1 MRHFDDLSMLNKIRR
16 LLEPQLMG
24 LGSRLASKGW
34 SPDLWTILSFA
45 FAIIA
50 AIVFS
55 NIRQTMPFT
64 WYYLSLTAGILL
76 LISGFFDIIDGSVA
90 RASHRTSKRG
100 AFMDSILDKFA
111 ETIVYSGIAF
121 SGLVNPIL
129 CMTALSSSLLVS
141 YTRSRAE
148 SLGVDLKGIGL
159 AERAERL
166 LIISLAA
173 IVPVMN
179 AMSYALALVLIL
191 SIITLYQRLRHTYNK
206 LNYN

>member
-1 MRHFDDLSMLNKIRR
+1 M
-16 LLEPQLMG
+16 
-24 LGSRLASKGW
+24 A
-34 SPDLWTILSFA
+34 
-45 FAIIA
+45 
-50 AIVFS
+50 
-55 NIRQTMPFT
+55 FT

-76 LISGFFDIIDGSVA
+76 LISGFLDIIDGSVA

-111 ETIVYSGIAF
+111 ETIVYGGIAF

-129 CMTALSSSLLVS
+129 CMAALSSSLLVS